1 MSQVLDELRYNES
14 HEWVREEDDGTVTIG
29 ITDHAQA
36 QLGDLV
42 YVELPEVGRVVSA
55 NDSLGVVESVK
66 AASDVYS
73 PIGGRIVA
81 VNEALPR
88 GAGGRERD
96 VTAGCTETTE
106 RPEDWS
112 RSLDCDVPQ
121 GSGARRGSVPRRDCR
136 RGVHLP
142 QAFTATRWALRAMGT
157 QNPIA
162 NHNP

>member
-42 YVELPEVGRVVSA
+42 YVELPEVGRVLSA

-81 VNEALPR
+81 VNEALADAP
-88 GAGGRERD
+88 ERVNQD
-96 VTAGCTETTE
+96 PFGEGWLVRLA
-106 RPEDWS
+106 PEDPGELGAL
-112 RSLDCDVPQ
+112 LDSE
-121 GSGARRGSVPRRDCR
+121 GY
-136 RGVHLP
+136 
-142 QAFTATRWALRAMGT
+142 RAVLEAESET
-157 QNPIA
+157 
-162 NHNP
+162 